1 MSMLAIIGGTG
12 VYNLS
17 LFDQV
22 EEKLVATP
30 FGECKVILGKIKD
43 KKVVFMTRH
52 GVGHKIPPHQ
62 INYRANVYA
71 LKSLG
76 VTDIVAT
83 TAVGSVDKEL
93 APGTFVFCDQFIDFT
108 KNRVNTFFDG
118 GPLPVVHVDVTEP
131 YCSSLRSLL
140 TQVGAK
146 NGLSYCSKGTYICT
160 EGPRFETAA
169 EIAFYNKF
177 GGTVVGMTGVPE
189 ATLAREAEMCYVTV
203 SMVTNL
209 GAGLSEFSLTHGE
222 VLEVMET
229 NQKSFHQLISGVIES
244 WQPKLEC
251 SCKKALKEFGGFER
265 CMEALNK

>member
-17 LFDQV
+17 LFDHV
-22 EEKLVATP
+22 EEKLVETP
-30 FGECKVILGKIKD
+30 FGECKVILGQVKE

-62 INYRANVYA
+62 INYRANIYA

-93 APGTFVFCDQFIDFT
+93 APGTLVFCDQFIDFT
-108 KNRVNTFFDG
+108 KNRVNTFFNG
-118 GPLPVVHVDVTEP
+118 APLPVVHVDVTEP
-131 YCSSLRSLL
+131 YCSSMRSLL
-140 TQVGAK
+140 SEVGK
-146 NGLSYCSKGTYICT
+146 DNELSFTTKGTYICT

-169 EIAFYNKF
+169 EITFYNKF
-177 GGTVVGMTGVPE
+177 GGSVVGMTGVPE

-209 GAGLSEFSLTHGE
+209 GAGLSDTSLTHGE
-222 VLEVMET
+222 VLEVMEA
-229 NQKSFHQLISGVIES
+229 NQNSFHQLIYGVIQK
-244 WQPKLEC
+244 WQPNLEC
-251 SCKKALKEFGGFER
+251 SCKKALKEFGGFEK
-265 CMEALNK
+265 CTEALKK

>member
-17 LFDQV
+17 LFDHV
-22 EEKLVATP
+22 EEKLVETP
-30 FGECKVILGKIKD
+30 FGECKVILGQMKE

-140 TQVGAK
+140 TQVGA
-146 NGLSYCSKGTYICT
+146 
-160 EGPRFETAA
+160 RTACLIVRK
-169 EIAFYNKF
+169 ELIFVPKDLVLKLPLKLHFIINL
-177 GGTVVGMTGVPE
+177 VV
-189 ATLAREAEMCYVTV
+189 L
-203 SMVTNL
+203 
-209 GAGLSEFSLTHGE
+209 
-222 VLEVMET
+222 
-229 NQKSFHQLISGVIES
+229 
-244 WQPKLEC
+244 
-251 SCKKALKEFGGFER
+251 
-265 CMEALNK
+265 